1 MGMGYIA
8 AFDIVVEKKELEK
21 LNMKTLQSLFNVL
34 KKYEVSLEDL
44 ARALYYNDA
53 LGLENEEEEK
63 EIFNALHAFQEEFR
77 VLTNMNIY
85 LNYHNSSDDG
95 DRYDQV
101 DGAYFA
107 LDFLEVYELTPNAKR
122 LKQIQGVDFD
132 IKSFVVFG

>member
-21 LNMKTLQSLFNVL
+21 LNMKTLQSLFNTL
-34 KKYEVSLEDL
+34 KKYAVSLEDL

-63 EIFNALHAFQEEFR
+63 EIFNALYAFQEEFKA
-77 VLTNMNIY
+77 LTNMNIY

-107 LDFLEVYELTPNAKR
+107 LDFVEVYELTSNAKR
-122 LKQIQGVDFD
+122 LKQIQDVDFD